1 MKLFPINYQTQRLFK
16 LIATLRGA
24 KLFKC
29 CYAGFK
35 SVHRIRR
42 FIQDLIL
49 CFPIGIYPSQFFFK
63 GILVLKLMA
72 VLFMVTYLY
81 AIIGMEIFNSKD
93 QIYENSPYIKDNYA
107 NFNTFGG
114 ALLILFQ
121 VIVQA
126 S

>member
-1 MKLFPINYQTQRLFK
+1 
-16 LIATLRGA
+16 
-24 KLFKC
+24 
-29 CYAGFK
+29 
-35 SVHRIRR
+35 
-42 FIQDLIL
+42 
-49 CFPIGIYPSQFFFK
+49 
-63 GILVLKLMA
+63 MA